1 MQRRQFLSR
10 TFATS
15 LTLASSAASFP
26 GSLWA
31 ANPGTLDVLRRS
43 RGGNLT
49 TLDPHRALSS
59 VDLEVAAEC
68 FTALTRVDAD
78 GAIVPACASRWQIS
92 ADGKLYEFVLR
103 GGLRWSNGAPIEA
116 ADVVASIRRLLQPET
131 GALLAYR
138 YDAIKGAAVYRL
150 GKTTGATLGVS
161 APARD
166 RVTIELGHP
175 DTDLLKLLALAYIV
189 PTRLITLRGTDWSK
203 PPSIVVSGAYLP
215 MSWTP
220 NGSLVLERQPHVQR
234 AVHGATAIRRVEWLM
249 GVDDTTRWRLF
260 KSGELDLAQIGEPSV
275 LTTARRELPTALR
288 STPFYGGGWVG
299 LNLRKQ
305 SIRDLAFR
313 RMLALS
319 VDRPALVEKVRGLG
333 ERASESLVPEAVQD
347 YPDRARPVYA
357 GWSLSRRMAEAKALA
372 ESLGLSRA
380 RPRRLTAI
388 FSSNNLTQRTF
399 VALDAMWAPLG
410 VRLDLRGLESQ
421 AYSLA
426 LNHGDFDLMDYAPF
440 SAVQSAASFIGRF
453 QSASFLNYS
462 GYSSTEVDRL
472 IALAEQQQA
481 PTERARYY
489 RDAEA
494 LLLRDLPVIPLYS
507 GITHRLIG
515 TRVRGSTASA
525 ALALPS
531 AYLSIAQGGRT
542 T

>member
-1 MQRRQFLSR
+1 MQRRLFLSR
-10 TFATS
+10 SLATS
-15 LTLASSAASFP
+15 LTLASAAASFP
-26 GSLWA
+26 GSLRA
-31 ANPGTLDVLRRS
+31 ADLQSMDVLRRS
-43 RGGNLT
+43 RGGTLT

-78 GAIVPACASRWQIS
+78 GAIVPAGASRWQIS
-92 ADGKLYEFVLR
+92 SDGRRYEFVLR
-103 GGLRWSNGAPIEA
+103 GDLRWSNGAKIEA
-116 ADVVASIRRLLQPET
+116 ADVVASIRRLLHPET

-138 YDAIKGAAVYRL
+138 YDAIKGAAAYRL
-150 GKTTGATLGVS
+150 GEAAAPTLGVS
-161 APARD
+161 APATD

-189 PTRLITLRGTDWSK
+189 PTRLITLRGTDWAK

-215 MSWTP
+215 TSWTQ
-220 NGSLVLERQPHVQR
+220 NGSLLLERQPHVQS
-234 AVHGATAIRRVEWLM
+234 AVHGLTAIRRVEWLM

-275 LTTARRELPTALR
+275 LTMARRESPKALR
-288 STPFYGGGWVG
+288 STPYYGGGWVG
-299 LNLRKQ
+299 LNLRKTWL
-305 SIRDLAFR
+305 RDLKFR

-319 VDRPALVEKVRGLG
+319 VDRQVLVEKVRVLG

-347 YPDRARPVYA
+347 YPDRARPVHA
-357 GWSLSRRMAEAKALA
+357 GWPLSRRLAEAQALA

-399 VALDAMWAPLG
+399 LALDAMWAPLG
-410 VRLDLRGLESQ
+410 VRLDLRGLESR

-426 LNHGDFDLMDYAPF
+426 LNQGDFDLMDYSPF

-462 GYSSTEVDRL
+462 GYSNTEVDRL

-481 PTERARYY
+481 APERARYY

-515 TRVRGSTASA
+515 TRVRGWTASA

-531 AYLSIAQGGRT
+531 AYLSIAQGGST